1 MKHVW
6 NIYKNDVNNIGKN
19 WVAALLIGGLILL
32 PSLYAWFNIAASWDP
47 YSQTDQI
54 PIGVVNDD
62 AGAKIRD
69 EKIEVGNEIVANLK
83 DNDSMDWQFT
93 NHEDAMDKLEYGDFF
108 AVIVIPED
116 FSKNLSTVIKAE
128 PEKAQVNYYV
138 NEKINAISP
147 KITDKGASV
156 LVEEVSSSFISNV
169 NGTIFEVFN
178 DIGLEIEEELPD
190 IKQFEE
196 YIFALEDELPEIH
209 DLLNETLED
218 ATNVDEVITK
228 AQDLVP
234 DAEEMAEEGL
244 ATIDETTEFLNEA
257 EERLN
262 EMAPKIEEDLV
273 RVQQIAS
280 DGNEFIEKIQDADI
294 DFSRGED
301 IQAEMNENIDKGIEK
316 IESIETALVQVRE
329 QIEVPDENLAERIAD
344 DLSAELG
351 EELTEQL
358 NQELT
363 EQLNQELSDDVN
375 TETIDEALEML
386 ANLKEDLGTVQ
397 EKAGEINE
405 FVAETEGN
413 VDDMLT
419 DLASLTGDTSEKIDG
434 FVKEYKETI
443 EPKVLDEVANAKSTL
458 ANARE
463 ILVDIQDTIPE
474 VADIL
479 SRTSENVGEGE
490 TSLQSVL
497 DEYPFVYTKVNE
509 VADRIRDVQDETDI
523 TEIIELLKNDP
534 EKERSEEH

>member
-32 PSLYAWFNIAASWDP
+32 PSLYAWLNIEASWDP

-54 PIGVVNDD
+54 PIGIVNEDT
-62 AGAKIRD
+62 GASVRD
-69 EKIEVGNEIVANLK
+69 ENIHVGDEIVNHLK
-83 DNDSMDWQFT
+83 DNDSMDWQIT
-93 NHEDAMDKLEYGDFF
+93 DYDDAMEKIEYGDFF

-116 FSKNLSTVIKAE
+116 FSSNLSTVIKAE
-128 PEKAQVNYYV
+128 PEKAQVEYYV

-280 DGNEFIEKIQDADI
+280 DANEFIEEIQDATI
-294 DFSRGED
+294 DFSRGEE

-329 QIEVPDENLAERIAD
+329 QIEDPDDNL
-344 DLSAELG
+344 
-351 EELTEQL
+351 
-358 NQELT
+358 
-363 EQLNQELSDDVN
+363 
-375 TETIDEALEML
+375 
-386 ANLKEDLGTVQ
+386 
-397 EKAGEINE
+397 
-405 FVAETEGN
+405 
-413 VDDMLT
+413 
-419 DLASLTGDTSEKIDG
+419 
-434 FVKEYKETI
+434 
-443 EPKVLDEVANAKSTL
+443 
-458 ANARE
+458 
-463 ILVDIQDTIPE
+463 
-474 VADIL
+474 
-479 SRTSENVGEGE
+479 
-490 TSLQSVL
+490 
-497 DEYPFVYTKVNE
+497 
-509 VADRIRDVQDETDI
+509 
-523 TEIIELLKNDP
+523 
-534 EKERSEEH
+534 RSEERRVGKE